1 MACPD
6 LTVTNSDRATTAVTG
21 STGDF
26 STVTCVDGYESATDG
41 FAFTV
46 TCIATGAGTSDWDNG
61 DLTCEGRVY
70 VLFFLFV
77 WFDTLYVGCTL
88 CFFVWVAFDVQ

>member
-6 LTVTNSDRATTAVTG
+6 LTVANSDVATNAVTG

-46 TCIATGAGTSDWDNG
+46 TCIATGTGTSPDWDNG
-61 DLTCEGRVY
+61 DLTCEGRVHF
-70 VLFFLFV
+70 VLTGSILV
-77 WFDTLYVGCTL
+77 VYHACLVS
-88 CFFVWVAFDVQ
+88 